1 MRIRNKGEQKNL
13 FEEFW
18 ENLIDTITSRAF
30 IIIVALICVGVI
42 LINRVFDLQIVH
54 GEEYLDSF
62 KMRIMRERTIKG
74 SRGCIYDR
82 NGNLLAYNELAHSVT
97 IEDVYESGRYKNLNL
112 NNTIY
117 KLINMIESN
126 GDTVVSDFKIIL
138 DSNGRY
144 AYTVEGTQ
152 LYRFLADVYGH
163 LTIDQLEEKE
173 RTATAGEVVDYLCGW
188 NRFRIGN
195 YTEED
200 DKDSFVPGNGYT
212 REEVLKILTIR
223 YDMSNNSFQKYM
235 PTTVATDIS
244 EQTMAIVMENSRELE
259 GVSIEEDTI
268 RRYVDSMYF
277 SHILGYTGKVS
288 QDELALLQE
297 ENADSDYDSNDTVGK
312 LGIEKSMESYLQG
325 VKGSETIFVDNVGK
339 VTDTANYVEPVAGNN
354 IYLTIDKDLQIAA
367 YKILE
372 EKLAGILY
380 SSIIN
385 AKEFN
390 VAESK
395 NSDIKIPIYDVYY
408 ALINN
413 NVIDT
418 EHFSDSQAMANEKE
432 VYARFLERKAGV
444 FDTLRTEL
452 TDTRTPY
459 DQLDME
465 YKVYESYIA
474 EMLYDNGI
482 IVRSRVD
489 TSDETYIA
497 WTKNEV
503 ISLNEYLN
511 YCIAM
516 NWIDVTRLEMESQ
529 YSGSDEIYSRIVDY
543 IFEELE
549 GDLSFT
555 KSIYRFM
562 IKKDVISGT
571 QICNILLEQGVVDIS
586 EDEREQF
593 ERGAISSYNF
603 MMDRIKNLD
612 ITPAQ
617 LALDPYSA
625 STVITDVNTG
635 DVLALVTYP
644 GYDNNMMAN
653 GVNAEYYSK
662 LLNDQSRPLN
672 NYATT
677 QLTAP
682 GSTFKMVSSTA
693 GFMEGVITPFTTF
706 SCTGT
711 FEKISP
717 PPSCWNR
724 SGHGTLNVTG
734 GIRHSCNM
742 FFYELGYR
750 LGTVG
755 DTYSSDTGLE
765 KLAKYADMYGLTETS
780 GIEIEE
786 SVPQLSTEDA
796 VRSAIGQGSNG
807 FSTAELARYVTTV
820 ANSGTCYDLTL
831 IDRITDHSGVLI
843 EDHSANIRN
852 IIEMDSE
859 NWDAIHLGMRQV
871 IENRSDYSD
880 LTINVAGKTGTAEEN
895 ENRANHALFVCY
907 APYEE
912 PEIAIAT
919 RIAFGY
925 TSSYAAKTT
934 KDIIRYYFDLA
945 DDDELITGEAS
956 PMSGSTARTD

>member
-1 MRIRNKGEQKNL
+1 M

-18 ENLIDTITSRAF
+18 ENLVETVTSRTF
-30 IIIVALICVGVI
+30 IIIVVLICAGGI

-62 KMRIMRERTIKG
+62 KMKIMRERTIKG

-97 IEDVYESGRYKNLNL
+97 IEDVYESGKLKNLNL
-112 NNTIY
+112 NTTIY
-117 KLINMIESN
+117 KLINMIEDN

-138 DSNGRY
+138 DKNGRY
-144 AYTVEGTQ
+144 SYTVEGTQ

-188 NRFRIGN
+188 GRFRIGE
-195 YTEED
+195 YTQED
-200 DKDSFVPGNGYT
+200 DKNSFVPGNGYT
-212 REEVLKILTIR
+212 KDEVLKILTIR

-235 PTTVATDIS
+235 PTTVATDIN
-244 EQTMAIVMENSRELE
+244 EKTMAVIMENSMDLE

-288 QDELALLQE
+288 QDELAVLQE
-297 ENADSDYDSNDTVGK
+297 ENEDSNYDSNDTVGK

-354 IYLTIDKDLQIAA
+354 IYLTIDKDLQIAV

-372 EKLAGILY
+372 QRLAGILC
-380 SSIIN
+380 STIIN

-390 VAESK
+390 TAEAKS
-395 NSDIKIPIYDVYY
+395 SAIKIPIYDVYF

-418 EHFSDSQAMANEKE
+418 EHFSDALAGANEKE
-432 VYARFLERKAGV
+432 VYARFLEHKSGV
-444 FDTLRTEL
+444 FETLRTEL
-452 TDTRTPY
+452 TDTLTPY

-465 YKVYESYIA
+465 YQVYESYIA
-474 EMLYDNGI
+474 EILYENGI
-482 IVRSRVD
+482 IVRSKVD
-489 TSDETYIA
+489 TSDETYVA

-503 ISLNEYLN
+503 ISLNEFLN
-511 YCIAM
+511 YCIAQ
-516 NWIDVTRLEMESQ
+516 NWIDVTRLNMESQ
-529 YSGSDEIYSRIVDY
+529 YSGSDEIYDRIVDY
-543 IFEELE
+543 IFEQLE
-549 GDLSFT
+549 EDLSFT

-562 IKKDVISGT
+562 IKKDVISGN
-571 QICNILLEQGVVDIS
+571 QICHILLEQGLV
-586 EDEREQF
+586 ELTDEEQNQF
-593 ERGAISSYNF
+593 ERGAVSSYNF
-603 MMDRIKNLD
+603 IMERIKRLD

-625 STVITDVNTG
+625 SAVITDVNTG

-662 LLNDQSRPLN
+662 LLNDLSRPLN

-682 GSTFKMVSSTA
+682 GSTFKMVSATA
-693 GFMEGVITPFTTF
+693 GLMEGAITPYTTYT
-706 SCTGT
+706 CNGI
-711 FEKISP
+711 FEKIDP
-717 PPSCWNR
+717 PPTCWIY
-724 SGHGTLNVTG
+724 SGRHGALNVVE
-734 GIRHSCNM
+734 GIRHSCDV

-755 DTYSSDTGLE
+755 DAYSSDAGLSVLE
-765 KLAKYADMYGLTETS
+765 KYADLYGLTELS
-780 GIEIEE
+780 GIEMEE
-786 SVPQLSTEDA
+786 SAPIVSTEDA

-807 FSTAELARYVTTV
+807 FTTAGLARYLTTV

-831 IDRITDHSGVLI
+831 IDKITDHSGVLM
-843 EDHSANIRN
+843 EDRKANIRN
-852 IIEMDSE
+852 TIEMDQE
-859 NWDAIHLGMRQV
+859 NWDAIHSGMRQV
-871 IENRSDYSD
+871 IENRADYSD
-880 LTINVAGKTGTAEEN
+880 LDIRVAGKTGTAEEN
-895 ENRANHALFVCY
+895 ANRGNHALFACY

-912 PEIAIAT
+912 PEIAVVT

-925 TSSYAAKTT
+925 TANYAAKTT
-934 KDIIRYYFDLA
+934 KDILEYYYGLK
-945 DDDELITGEAS
+945 DEDALITGEAALMTGS
-956 PMSGSTARTD
+956 MVSGD

>member
-1 MRIRNKGEQKNL
+1 L

-18 ENLIDTITSRAF
+18 ENFIDTITSRTF
-30 IIIVALICVGVI
+30 VIIVALICVGGI

-62 KMRIMRERTIKG
+62 KMKIMRERTIKG

-97 IEDVYESGRYKNLNL
+97 IEDVYESGRFKNLNL
-112 NNTIY
+112 NTTIY
-117 KLINMIESN
+117 RLINMIEDN
-126 GDTVVSDFKIIL
+126 GDTLVSDFKIIL
-138 DSNGRY
+138 DKNGRY
-144 AYTVEGTQ
+144 SYTVEGTQ

-212 REEVLKILTIR
+212 KEEVLKILTVR

-235 PTTVATDIS
+235 PTTVAMDIS
-244 EQTMAIVMENSRELE
+244 EETMAIVMENSMDLK

-268 RRYVDSMYF
+268 RKYVDSLYF

-288 QDELALLQE
+288 QEELALLQE
-297 ENADSDYDSNDTVGK
+297 ENEDSNYDSNDTVGK
-312 LGIEKSMESYLQG
+312 LGIEKSMESFLQG
-325 VKGSETIFVDNVGK
+325 IKGSETIFVDNVGK
-339 VTDTANYVEPVAGNN
+339 VTETANYVEPVAGNN
-354 IYLTIDKDLQIAA
+354 IYLTIDKDLQIAV

-390 VAESK
+390 TAEMK
-395 NSDIKIPIYDVYY
+395 KSDIKIPIYDVYY

-418 EHFSDSQAMANEKE
+418 EHFSAPGAKANEKE
-432 VYARFLERKAGV
+432 VYERFLERKVGV
-444 FDTLRTEL
+444 FDALRAEL
-452 TDTRTPY
+452 TDTLTPY

-465 YKVYESYIA
+465 YQVYESYIA
-474 EMLYDNGI
+474 GMLYDNGI
-482 IVRSRVD
+482 IVRSKVD

-497 WTKNEV
+497 WTKDEV
-503 ISLNEYLN
+503 ISLHEYLN
-511 YCIAM
+511 YCIAR
-516 NWIDVTRLEMESQ
+516 NWIDVTGLNMESQ
-529 YSGSDEIYSRIVDY
+529 YSGADDIYARIVDY
-543 IFEELE
+543 IFEQLD
-549 GDLSFT
+549 GDLSFS

-571 QICNILLEQGVVDIS
+571 QICSILLEQGLVDIPD
-586 EDEREQF
+586 EEREQF
-593 ERGAISSYNF
+593 ERGTLSPYNF
-603 MMDRIKNLD
+603 MMNRIRNLD

-625 STVITDVNTG
+625 SAVITDVNTG

-653 GVNAEYYSK
+653 GVNAEYYSG
-662 LLNDQSRPLN
+662 LLNDLSRPLN

-682 GSTFKMVSSTA
+682 GSTFKMVTSTA
-693 GFMEGVITPFTTF
+693 GFLEGVINPFTTF
-706 SCTGT
+706 TCSGT
-711 FEKISP
+711 FEKIEP

-724 SGHGTLNVTG
+724 AGHGTLNVTG

-755 DTYSSDTGLE
+755 DAYSSDTGLE
-765 KLAKYADMYGLTETS
+765 KLAHYADMYGLTETS

-807 FSTAELARYVTTV
+807 FSTSQLARYVTTV

-831 IDRITDHSGVLI
+831 IDKITDHSGVLV
-843 EDHSANIRN
+843 EDRSADIRN
-852 IIEMDSE
+852 TIEMDSE

-871 IENRSDYSD
+871 IENRSDYRD
-880 LTINVAGKTGTAEEN
+880 MAVEVAGKTGTAEESDS
-895 ENRANHALFVCY
+895 RANHALFVCY
-907 APYEE
+907 APYAQ

-919 RIAFGY
+919 RIAYGY

-934 KDIIRYYFDLA
+934 KDILRYYFELA
-945 DDDELITGEAS
+945 DEDELITGTAS
-956 PMSGSTARTD
+956 PMSGSTAVTD